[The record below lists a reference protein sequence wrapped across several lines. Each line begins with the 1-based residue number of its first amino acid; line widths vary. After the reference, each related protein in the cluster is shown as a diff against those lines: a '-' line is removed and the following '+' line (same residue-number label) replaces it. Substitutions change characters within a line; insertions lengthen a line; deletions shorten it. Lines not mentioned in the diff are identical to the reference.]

1 MHNHRCGKMTVRSQR
16 NEHGQITYLAAGCK
30 AWRCNYCGPKKAEK
44 LKRAIARA
52 AEEKGLTRFLTLTL
66 DTKFLTDADLND
78 SGIAYIRKTWGK
90 LRIYFKREYG
100 KSIDFISILELQK
113 RGVVAVNSDPQEYA
127 GERQSKRS
135 SPIAGVPLKR
145 AGEMLGVKAKTLHN
159 RISRGDFR
167 EGEDI
172 RKPMGRV
179 LMSLVTVQRLLD
191 GTHPCQRRRRL
202 LNG

>member
-1 MHNHRCGKMTVRSQR
+1 MGKQ
-16 NEHGQITYLAAGCK
+16 EGLK
-30 AWRCNYCGPKKAEK
+30 A
-44 LKRAIARA
+44 
-52 AEEKGLTRFLTLTL
+52 
-66 DTKFLTDADLND
+66 D
-78 SGIAYIRKTWGK
+78 S
-90 LRIYFKREYG
+90 
-100 KSIDFISILELQK
+100 D
-113 RGVVAVNSDPQEYA
+113 NSLWQ
-127 GERQSKRS
+127 
-135 SPIAGVPLKR
+135 GVPLKR

-191 GTHPCQRRRRL
+191 GTHACQRRRRI